1 MSWVETA
8 KVAVEE
14 IRKKRE
20 TTEAVHEAEELI
32 RDCEKSEIGEIR
44 SGHMDGST
52 RLYRD
57 RGWVQIFS
65 GYLNK
70 SIYLVKDETVKV
82 PDPTILK
89 YTQQEVESLRDLN
102 IDEIKTLCSAKE
114 IFFGVIT
121 NKGTPWDRATA
132 GTWRAKIN

>member
-8 KVAVEE
+8 RNAVEE
-14 IRKKRE
+14 IKRNRE
-20 TTEAVHEAEELI
+20 NEDLVEDLIKSALSEKTTGSTTEVSHI
-32 RDCEKSEIGEIR
+32 YKKQ
-44 SGHMDGST
+44 
-52 RLYRD
+52 
-57 RGWVQIFS
+57 GWIKIFS

-89 YTQQEVESLRDLN
+89 YTQQEVESLRDLS

-121 NKGTPWDRATA
+121 KQ
-132 GTWRAKIN
+132 

>member
-8 KVAVEE
+8 KVAVKE

-44 SGHMDGST
+44 SGHMDDST

-70 SIYLVKDETVKV
+70 SFIGSKSNDLTNIVDSPKV
-82 PDPTILK
+82 APSP
-89 YTQQEVESLRDLN
+89 
-102 IDEIKTLCSAKE
+102 
-114 IFFGVIT
+114 
-121 NKGTPWDRATA
+121 
-132 GTWRAKIN
+132 

>member
-44 SGHMDGST
+44 SGHMDDST

-89 YTQQEVESLRDLN
+89 YTQHEIEALKDFSW
-102 IDEIKTLCSAKE
+102 DEIKTLCSAKE
-114 IFFGVIT
+114 IFSGAIS
-121 NKGTPWDRATA
+121 KP
-132 GTWRAKIN
+132 

>member
-44 SGHMDGST
+44 SGHMDDST

-121 NKGTPWDRATA
+121 KQ
-132 GTWRAKIN
+132 

>member
-32 RDCEKSEIGEIR
+32 RDCEKSEIR

-121 NKGTPWDRATA
+121 KQ
-132 GTWRAKIN
+132 

>member
-8 KVAVEE
+8 KVAVKE

-32 RDCEKSEIGEIR
+32 RDCEKSEIR
-44 SGHMDGST
+44 SGHMDDST

-89 YTQQEVESLRDLN
+89 YTQHEIEALKDFSW
-102 IDEIKTLCSAKE
+102 DEIKTLCSAKE
-114 IFFGVIT
+114 IFSGAIS
-121 NKGTPWDRATA
+121 KP
-132 GTWRAKIN
+132 